1 MTSKPYIKVIVAV
14 AIIAVGIAGY
24 FLAKRQGATEKPI
37 TIGVLSILSGDA
49 AAWGEAAKK
58 GIDLA
63 LEEWREANPNK
74 TLELI
79 YEDTAAETKKTVSSF
94 QKLVE
99 IDKVDAILG
108 PLLQTEIAAV
118 APLINKYSIPVIAPS
133 YAPVENRP
141 NLRNPLLIWMNVTK
155 EAEYMAEF
163 VYARGIKS
171 VAAIG
176 TKDAWESEVTNVFA
190 DRFSALGGRVLYK
203 ELAQPDAND
212 IKSTWT
218 KALAEKPEA
227 IFIGTYYQFI
237 NSLKALADLG
247 YKGKLFSIEVDNY
260 LASQTKGAADG
271 LQFIAPD
278 FYTSDFATKFENR
291 YHEKP
296 GIPAGQA
303 YDAAN
308 ILLKFLESGE
318 PKEAILE
325 KMRQIKE
332 YDGASGLI
340 KFTADGKTLLPTAIF
355 DLQDGNIV
363 KIQNQ

>member
-1 MTSKPYIKVIVAV
+1 MDPKPYIKVLVV
-14 AIIAVGIAGY
+14 VVIIAVGIAGY
-24 FLAKRQGATEKPI
+24 FLTKKQNVGQEPI
-37 TIGVLSILSGDA
+37 KIGVLSILSGDA
-49 AAWGEAAKK
+49 ASWGEQAKR
-58 GIDLA
+58 GADLA
-63 LEEWREANPNK
+63 IEEWRDANPNK

-141 NLRNPLLIWMNVTK
+141 DLRNPLLIWMNATK
-155 EAEYMAEF
+155 EAESIAEF
-163 VYARGIKS
+163 VFSQGIKS
-171 VAAIG
+171 VSAVG
-176 TKDAWESEVTNVFA
+176 TKDAWESEVTNAFA
-190 DRFSALGGRVLYK
+190 DRFNAIGGKVLYR
-203 ELAQPDAND
+203 ELAQPDASD
-212 IKSTWT
+212 VKSTWT
-218 KALAEKPEA
+218 KALVEKPEA

-247 YKGKLFSIEVDNY
+247 YKGKRFSIEVDNY
-260 LASQTKGAADG
+260 LAGETEGTANG

-340 KFTADGKTLLPTAIF
+340 QFTDDGKTLLPTAICRRR
-355 DLQDGNIV
+355 
-363 KIQNQ
+363 